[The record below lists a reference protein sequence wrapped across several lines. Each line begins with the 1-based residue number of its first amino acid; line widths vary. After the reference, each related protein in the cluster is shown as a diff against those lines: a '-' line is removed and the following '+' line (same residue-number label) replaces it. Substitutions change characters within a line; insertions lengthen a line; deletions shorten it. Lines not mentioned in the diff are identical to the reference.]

1 MQNDTTFF
9 SSRGCYYLIRG
20 IGSPSFY
27 AVSPSMGAP
36 CPILYNNVSITGRDH
51 VAKTLCFNNI
61 RHAAVTSKDF
71 GTASVGGIALLG
83 SVEETASFAAAFMGF
98 VQQARVYQK
107 VGTCMVSSAA
117 GGAHRFLLEE
127 YTLGQI
133 NPEYNI
139 QEFTFGGSLLD

>member
-9 SSRGCYYLIRG
+9 SARGCYYLIRG

-27 AVSPSMGAP
+27 AVSPNIGTP
-36 CPILYNNVSITGRDH
+36 CPILYNHVEITGRDH

-71 GTASVGGIALLG
+71 GEARVGGVALLG
-83 SVEETASFAAAFMGF
+83 SVEETAPFAAAFMGF

-117 GGAHRFLLEE
+117 GGAHRFLLEQ
-127 YTLGQI
+127 YTLGEI
-133 NPEYNI
+133 DPAYNI
-139 QEFTFGGSLLD
+139 QSFSFGGSLLD